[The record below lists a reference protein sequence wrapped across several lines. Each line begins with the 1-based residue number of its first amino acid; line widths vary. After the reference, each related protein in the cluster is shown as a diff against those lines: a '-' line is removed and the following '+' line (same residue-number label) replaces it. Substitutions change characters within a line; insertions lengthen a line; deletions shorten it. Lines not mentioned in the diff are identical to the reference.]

1 MNSAAHGT
9 DYEGQATLEEG
20 THNISPSLG
29 TAIERQADAFAA
41 FEGPGRTSVEERAAG
56 ARR

>member
-9 DYEGQATLEEG
+9 DYDGQPTLDDG

-29 TAIERQADAFAA
+29 AAVER
-41 FEGPGRTSVEERAAG
+41 
-56 ARR
+56 